1 MSTRDS
7 IFFSG
12 VFGFLVGIFV
22 RSFFSISLFVG
33 VGIAAILILV
43 AIWFLYKKS
52 IIALIGCF
60 ICIGGL
66 IGIMRYDGTD
76 MVRSDVLSS
85 FVGQTTVITGRVVD
99 DPDVRTSGIRL
110 VILPTDI
117 ATPTERVFLF
127 EEKNKILVRTDQSQ
141 VIRYGDIVS
150 VRGKLQYPENFETDT
165 GKEFDYISYLKKDGI
180 FFTLSYGS
188 IESIVP
194 SPSHSIRSRLFDLK
208 HAFIKN
214 LSIHIPQPED
224 MLASGIL
231 FGTRAILSPE
241 WQDAFIRTGTIH
253 IVALSGY
260 NVSIVAEGIMRAFR
274 LFLSALASS
283 VAGVFAIISFVVM
296 TGASSTA
303 IRAGIMGGLALAAR
317 LIGRPYDIARAL
329 LVAVI
334 LMVFINPK
342 ILVFDVSFQLS
353 VIATL
358 GMIYIAP
365 ILSRKLYWI
374 PFVSF
379 REIVSATI
387 AAQIAVLPF
396 ILWRMGTLS
405 LIALPVNILILPF
418 MPIAM
423 FTSAITSILGLFS
436 HVVAFPFGF
445 VSYSLLH
452 FILSVIKTASTYLFA
467 SFTVKTFPLW
477 LVLILYIGMGI
488 FIYRLQKKSIEDLN
502 SGQ

>member
-7 IFFSG
+7 IFFSI
-12 VFGFLVGIFV
+12 VFGFLTGVFV
-22 RSFFSISLFVG
+22 RSFLSISFSVAVCIAGVLVFTSVLFFYKRS
-33 VGIAAILILV
+33 LV
-43 AIWFLYKKS
+43 SLS
-52 IIALIGCF
+52 VCF

-76 MVRSDVLSS
+76 ILRSQSLSS
-85 FVGQTTVITGRVVD
+85 FVGKSVVIAGRVVD
-99 DPDVRTSGIRL
+99 DPDLRASGIRL
-110 VILPTDI
+110 VILPTEI
-117 ATPTERVFLF
+117 STPTERTIFF
-127 EEKNKILVRTDQSQ
+127 DEKNKILIRTDQSRA
-141 VIRYGDIVS
+141 IEYGDTIS
-150 VRGKLQYPENFETDT
+150 IRGKLQYPENFETDT

-180 FFTLSYGS
+180 FFTLSYGT
-188 IESIVP
+188 IESVAP
-194 SPSHSIRSRLFDLK
+194 SPTRGIRSRLFALK
-208 HAFIKN
+208 HKFIKN

-224 MLASGIL
+224 MLAGGIL
-231 FGTRAILSPE
+231 FGTRTILSPE

-260 NVSIVAEGIMRAFR
+260 NVSIVAEGIMRVFG
-274 LFLSALASS
+274 LFLSVFVSSIAGALA
-283 VAGVFAIISFVVM
+283 IILFVVM

-329 LVAVI
+329 LVAVS

-365 ILSRKLYWI
+365 IISRKLYWI

-387 AAQIAVLPF
+387 SAQIAVLPF

-423 FTSAITSILGLFS
+423 FTSAITSIIGLFS
-436 HVVAFPFGF
+436 HVIAFPFGF
-445 VSYSLLH
+445 VSYSLIH
-452 FILSVIKTASTYLFA
+452 FILSVIKTASTYSFA

-488 FIYRLQKKSIEDLN
+488 FIYRLQKKSIEDLD
-502 SGQ
+502 SKQ